1 MILNGK
7 LVETN
12 ECPEDTFIL
21 LNPRYHPITGE
32 LDIEETAKAS
42 MVVTNIGKETQN
54 ASDKQGS
61 SSNSEDH

>member
-12 ECPEDTFIL
+12 ECPEDAFIL

-32 LDIEETAKAS
+32 LDIEETAKVS
-42 MVVTNIGKETQN
+42 VVVTNIGKGKDDGFFNEPT
-54 ASDKQGS
+54 G
-61 SSNSEDH
+61 ELP